1 MTNTINI
8 LKSYQNVLPHFD
20 VIMRACIQGKE
31 FKEFI
36 KLRSVNDFSDGFMI
50 S

>member
-1 MTNTINI
+1 MTYIVNI

-20 VIMRACIQGKE
+20 VIMRSCIQGKE

-36 KLRSVNDFSDGFMI
+36 
-50 S
+50 